1 MKRQKKHPVQN
12 SAAQRMVP
20 PLTSQPAI
28 SAAHPP
34 ANGGVDFPFSPRV
47 QGWLLGLLL
56 VMATM
61 VVYQPVWRA
70 GFIWDDDAY
79 VENNPAL
86 HDFNGLK
93 HIWFDTEATPQ
104 YYPLV
109 FTTFWLEYHAWQLN
123 PMGYHVV
130 NVLLHALGAI
140 LLWRAL
146 KRLALPGAWLAAAMF
161 ALHPVNVESVAWV
174 TEHKNTLSGLF
185 YLGSMLAAL
194 KFWLPGETSSESRV
208 AGRDQDST
216 TGPGNWKFYWLAFV
230 LYLCALC
237 SKTTTL
243 PLPAVIL
250 LLVWWKRGR
259 IIWRD
264 VYPLGLFLAA
274 GAAMG
279 LMTMHVENHLD
290 AAGNESGLSWLERCL
305 VAGRAVWFYLGKLLW
320 PHPLIFVY
328 PRWTIHAS
336 AWTAYV
342 PGLALAAGLSI
353 LWWKRRG
360 WGRPPLVAFLYFVA
374 LLFLVLGFFNVLYFR
389 YSFVADHFQ
398 YLAGIGPLA
407 LAAAGITTACGLMG
421 KKYRLI
427 KPVFCGALLLAL
439 GVLTWRQCGMYA
451 DIETLWRT
459 TLEQNPACWMAR
471 NNLGNAL
478 IQKGRLDEAI
488 IQYQKALDTVPDNAE
503 VHNSF
508 GSALFQNGRTDEAII
523 QFQKALAIQ
532 PNHPKAENN
541 LGNALIQKGR
551 AEEAVMHWQKALA
564 MQPGFAEADYNLGHY
579 LLQKGRLDEAVI
591 HFQKALAVQPGLVEA
606 QNDLARSAWALATS
620 PDAAVRNG
628 TKAVELAQQADQL
641 SGGRNP
647 LMAATLAAAYAEAGK
662 FGDAIATA
670 QRALQLADGQK
681 NDALAAVLQQEIKLY
696 AAGTPLR
703 EATP

>member
-1 MKRQKKHPVQN
+1 
-12 SAAQRMVP
+12 
-20 PLTSQPAI
+20 
-28 SAAHPP
+28 
-34 ANGGVDFPFSPRV
+34 
-47 QGWLLGLLL
+47 
-56 VMATM
+56 
-61 VVYQPVWRA
+61 
-70 GFIWDDDAY
+70 
-79 VENNPAL
+79 
-86 HDFNGLK
+86 
-93 HIWFDTEATPQ
+93 
-104 YYPLV
+104 
-109 FTTFWLEYHAWQLN
+109 
-123 PMGYHVV
+123 
-130 NVLLHALGAI
+130 
-140 LLWRAL
+140 
-146 KRLALPGAWLAAAMF
+146 
-161 ALHPVNVESVAWV
+161 
-174 TEHKNTLSGLF
+174 
-185 YLGSMLAAL
+185 
-194 KFWLPGETSSESRV
+194 
-208 AGRDQDST
+208 
-216 TGPGNWKFYWLAFV
+216 
-230 LYLCALC
+230 
-237 SKTTTL
+237 
-243 PLPAVIL
+243 
-250 LLVWWKRGR
+250 
-259 IIWRD
+259 
-264 VYPLGLFLAA
+264 
-274 GAAMG
+274 
-279 LMTMHVENHLD
+279 
-290 AAGNESGLSWLERCL
+290 
-305 VAGRAVWFYLGKLLW
+305 
-320 PHPLIFVY
+320 
-328 PRWTIHAS
+328 
-336 AWTAYV
+336 
-342 PGLALAAGLSI
+342 
-353 LWWKRRG
+353 
-360 WGRPPLVAFLYFVA
+360 
-374 LLFLVLGFFNVLYFR
+374 
-389 YSFVADHFQ
+389 VADHFQ